1 MAGVWIFL
9 PRIQHVIIT
18 RIHRVSSRHFEHLF
32 ALRELTKIRPTLL
45 YRGPLSP
52 ALAASL
58 LHEAVHTLA
67 AARRAAARQ
76 PVRVVGW
83 WWWGGE
89 LCLACLAGQRSR
101 PRRATIYIDRE
112 TAQAKASR

>member
-1 MAGVWIFL
+1 M

-18 RIHRVSSRHFEHLF
+18 RIHRVSSRYFEHLF

-45 YRGPLSP
+45 YHGPLSP

-76 PVRVVGW
+76 PVRVVG
-83 WWWGGE
+83 GG
-89 LCLACLAGQRSR
+89 GQ
-101 PRRATIYIDRE
+101 
-112 TAQAKASR
+112 ASCAWPASPGNDLHR